1 MNSREWI
8 KSWGMGIL
16 LAALLLWGTTLHA
29 AVPAAWKDSGFSINA
44 NGMTLNGVLEDFSRT
59 YGVRLSMSGEG
70 DRLVKGRLKADN
82 GIEFLNRLGATYK
95 FRWFVYNNTLYV
107 ASASDNTSERLEVG
121 EDAVQ
126 DAKAAL
132 VGLGL
137 YDERF
142 GWGELPDEGVVIV
155 SGPRSY
161 VDLARNVLLPAS
173 DKKVPRKGR
182 QIMMFRLKYATAMD
196 RVITSRGKTETIPGI
211 KTILSNLL
219 FGPNSGEKLSGST
232 PRFDAASNKR
242 SRQPKNER
250 AAIGESTG
258 EGLGPLFSAPVGNG
272 NNLMMPGG
280 AMDGGRNGGGAGDS
294 GRASEEEGR
303 PRIEADPSLNAI
315 MIYDNINKRDMYASL
330 IAELD
335 VQPQQ
340 IEIEALIVDIDR
352 SKLSDMGV
360 EWGVRAGAVNS
371 TINATTAASEGMNL
385 PLPGATLLIS
395 NAARFYARLKAM
407 ESNGDAHV
415 LATPTVLTLDNV
427 AAVLD
432 LSRSAYVSLVG
443 ERVADLADITA
454 GTKLRVIP
462 RIIHDGGQT
471 RVRLEVDIEDGSLD
485 SNDSGNS
492 GNPNNTVSTSV
503 TRSTISTQAIID
515 SQQTLM
521 IGGYRAEALSKNKQK
536 VPVLG
541 DLPVL
546 GGLFRSESQSTS
558 TKERLFLITPRITGT
573 DGLDVSTTRAL
584 REKSPDQSA
593 APAIPATPATPAAP
607 GTMPGAPAAPMPP
620 LPPGIPGTTTGPVLP
635 VGPPPHAAGP
645 SDTTEASATPATAA
659 ATTASDTP
667 AAPVS
672 TAAAAGPFSPIG
684 NGLRLPTRTRVRC
697 KRPAGV
703 GMM

>member
-1 MNSREWI
+1 
-8 KSWGMGIL
+8 
-16 LAALLLWGTTLHA
+16 
-29 AVPAAWKDSGFSINA
+29 
-44 NGMTLNGVLEDFSRT
+44 
-59 YGVRLSMSGEG
+59 
-70 DRLVKGRLKADN
+70 
-82 GIEFLNRLGATYK
+82 
-95 FRWFVYNNTLYV
+95 
-107 ASASDNTSERLEVG
+107 
-121 EDAVQ
+121 
-126 DAKAAL
+126 
-132 VGLGL
+132 
-137 YDERF
+137 
-142 GWGELPDEGVVIV
+142 
-155 SGPRSY
+155 
-161 VDLARNVLLPAS
+161 
-173 DKKVPRKGR
+173 
-182 QIMMFRLKYATAMD
+182 
-196 RVITSRGKTETIPGI
+196 
-211 KTILSNLL
+211 
-219 FGPNSGEKLSGST
+219 
-232 PRFDAASNKR
+232 
-242 SRQPKNER
+242 
-250 AAIGESTG
+250 
-258 EGLGPLFSAPVGNG
+258 
-272 NNLMMPGG
+272 
-280 AMDGGRNGGGAGDS
+280 
-294 GRASEEEGR
+294 
-303 PRIEADPSLNAI
+303 

-371 TINATTAASEGMNL
+371 TINATTAASQGLNL

-485 SNDSGNS
+485 SNDNGNS
-492 GNPNNTVSTSV
+492 GNANNNTVSTSV

-573 DGLDVSTTRAL
+573 DGLDVATSRAL
-584 REKSPDQSA
+584 KEKSPDQ
-593 APAIPATPATPAAP
+593 PT
-607 GTMPGAPAAPMPP
+607 GPGAPAMPAVPTAPIPP
-620 LPPGIPGTTTGPVLP
+620 LPPGIPGSTTGPVLP
-635 VGPPPHAAGP
+635 VGPPAHATGAT
-645 SDTTEASATPATAA
+645 DTAVAA
-659 ATTASDTP
+659 ATTTT
-667 AAPVS
+667 
-672 TAAAAGPFSPIG
+672 TAAADSPASPPGVVPTAAAVGPMSSIG
-684 NGLRLPTRTRVRC
+684 NGLRVPTRVRTQC

>member
-1 MNSREWI
+1 MNIRELI
-8 KSWGMGIL
+8 KSWGMGVL

-44 NGMTLNGVLEDFSRT
+44 SGMTLNGVLEDFSRT

-70 DRLVKGRLKADN
+70 ERLVKGRLKADN

-142 GWGELPDEGVVIV
+142 GWGELPDEGVVII

-173 DKKVPRKGR
+173 EKKPARKGR

-219 FGPNSGEKLSGST
+219 FGPSSGEKLTGAA

-242 SRQPKNER
+242 SRLPKNER
-250 AAIGESTG
+250 GPIGESTG
-258 EGLGPLFSAPVGNG
+258 EGLTPLFSAPMGNG
-272 NNLMMPGG
+272 TNLMMPGG
-280 AMDGGRNGGGAGDS
+280 GMDGGRGGGSFTADS
-294 GRASEEEGR
+294 GRGNEEEGR

-371 TINATTAASEGMNL
+371 TINATTAASQGLNL

-485 SNDSGNS
+485 SNDNGNS
-492 GNPNNTVSTSV
+492 GNANNNTVSTSV

-573 DGLDVSTTRAL
+573 DGLDVATSRAL
-584 REKSPDQSA
+584 KEKSPDQPTGPGAPAA
-593 APAIPATPATPAAP
+593 APA
-607 GTMPGAPAAPMPP
+607 MPAAPMPP
-620 LPPGIPGTTTGPVLP
+620 LPPGIPGSTTGPVLP
-635 VGPPPHAAGP
+635 VGPPAHATGAT
-645 SDTTEASATPATAA
+645 DTAVAA
-659 ATTASDTP
+659 ATTTT
-667 AAPVS
+667 
-672 TAAAAGPFSPIG
+672 TAAADSPASPPGVVPTAAAVGPMSSIG
-684 NGLRLPTRTRVRC
+684 NGLRVPTRVRTQC

>member
-1 MNSREWI
+1 MNIREWI
-8 KSWGMGIL
+8 KSWVMGIL

-29 AVPAAWKDSGFSINA
+29 AVPASWKESGFSINA
-44 NGMTLNGVLEDFSRT
+44 SGMTLNGVLEDFSRT

-107 ASASDNTSERLEVG
+107 ASASDNTSERLDVG

-161 VDLARNVLLPAS
+161 VDLARNVLLPS
-173 DKKVPRKGR
+173 SEKKLPRKGR

-196 RVITSRGKTETIPGI
+196 RVITSRGKNETIPGI

-219 FGPNSGEKLSGST
+219 FGPSSGEKLTG
-232 PRFDAASNKR
+232 PAARFDVGSNKR

-250 AAIGESTG
+250 TPAPDNMGES
-258 EGLGPLFSAPVGNG
+258 LGPLFSAPVGNG

-280 AMDGGRNGGGAGDS
+280 GMNS
-294 GRASEEEGR
+294 GRSGSTAYSESAHDSEESSR
-303 PRIEADPSLNAI
+303 PRIEADPTLNAI
-315 MIYDNINKRDMYASL
+315 MIYDNINKRDMYAAL

-335 VQPQQ
+335 IQPQQ

-371 TINATTAASEGMNL
+371 TINATTAASQGLNL

-485 SNDSGNS
+485 SNDSSSSGNS
-492 GNPNNTVSTSV
+492 GNTVSTSV

-573 DGLDVSTTRAL
+573 DGLDTSTAKAL
-584 REKSPDQSA
+584 KEKSPDRTAIPAPATPGA
-593 APAIPATPATPAAP
+593 APAVPAAP
-607 GTMPGAPAAPMPP
+607 I
-620 LPPGIPGTTTGPVLP
+620 PPGIPGSPGGAPLLP
-635 VGPPPHAAGP
+635 VAPSSPAASDDSKAVASTATPTTVAAG
-645 SDTTEASATPATAA
+645 
-659 ATTASDTP
+659 TP
-667 AAPVS
+667 AASPAAVTASMAPGPLS
-672 TAAAAGPFSPIG
+672 TIG
-684 NGLRLPTRTRVRC
+684 SGIRIPLRTRTQC
-697 KRPAGV
+697 KRPTGV
-703 GMM
+703 GML